1 MISIQIQT
9 IENKRELIDFNRLYF
24 PTDFWKEED
33 WDDLL
38 SDPRAVYYALLDG
51 ERLIGDVF
59 IYNWQGELDYVKIM
73 NLSVHPDY
81 RGRGLAKKLLA
92 LVAEEYSRL
101 GMKRF
106 CGETRESNVPMQR
119 AFEACGYRLNR
130 VEEGC
135 FENPAESA
143 YKYVLELDRS
153 PGETALRKAK

>member
-9 IENKRELIDFNRLYF
+9 IENKRELIDFNRLCF

-73 NLSVHPDY
+73 NLSVHPAY
-81 RGRGLAKKLLA
+81 RGRGYAHKLLRH
-92 LVAEEYSRL
+92 VTDEMSKL
-101 GMKRF
+101 GMRRF
-106 CGETRESNVPMQR
+106 CAETRASNFAMQKV
-119 AFEACGYRLNR
+119 FDDCGYRFAR
-130 VEEGC
+130 EEENV
-135 FENPAESA
+135 FERPQESA
-143 YKYVLELDRS
+143 YKYVLEL
-153 PGETALRKAK
+153 